1 MMKTKIWWS
10 ALLLA
15 FAQHIQADTIDGQIG
30 LDNGPALSQCYID
43 SRFAYQG
50 ERVNGHNIEDSQG
63 FRGQYFLLRMDG
75 QIAKGFNFSYRQ
87 RLNKYSK
94 EASFFDATDWLNL
107 TWSTRRFSLTA
118 GKVVAAIGGFE
129 YDLAPIDLYCTSEF
143 WNQIPCFQLGASA
156 GYSITP
162 HDNLSFQVCNS
173 PFRSWEGNHN
183 NALGYSLMWSGQ
195 HGIYESLWSV
205 NLFESSPNHWIN
217 FISLGNRFHFGK
229 RVQLMLDF
237 QNRASKHQT
246 FLFKD
251 CTLVADLSVRPVD
264 ALNVTAKYTYDVNK
278 SGTDTDLLVHNG
290 TELHRVSLH
299 VEAEPLK
306 NHRNW
311 VRVFAAGGW
320 GWGRNTNPEGTIA
333 DLQLV
338 LQAGVKFR
346 IDFFEG
352 LQMML
357 RRYHATR

>member
-1 MMKTKIWWS
+1 MLTSVVSLHAM
-10 ALLLA
+10 
-15 FAQHIQADTIDGQIG
+15 ADASDSVLGYQ
-30 LDNGPALSQCYID
+30 NGPALTQFHID
-43 SRFAYQG
+43 SRFAWQCERQQG
-50 ERVNGHNIEDSQG
+50 NAVPDAQG
-63 FRGQYFLLRMDG
+63 FRGQYFLLRLDG
-75 QIAKGFNFSYRQ
+75 RMAKGFDFSYRQ
-87 RLNKYSK
+87 RLNKYAH
-94 EASFFDATDWLNL
+94 EASFFDATDWLYL
-107 TWSTRRFSLTA
+107 QYSHRRFFLSA
-118 GKVVAAIGGFE
+118 GKMVVAIGGYE
-129 YDLAPIDLYCTSEF
+129 YDMAPIDLYYNSEF
-143 WNQIPCFQLGASA
+143 WYNIPCFQLGASA
-156 GYSITP
+156 GYHLTP
-162 HDNLSFQVCNS
+162 HDALTFQISNS
-173 PFRSWEGNHN
+173 PFRSWPGNAN

-251 CTLVADLSVRPVD
+251 CTLVAGLSIRPVD

-333 DLQLV
+333 DQQLV